1 MNTILFMT
9 GIFLFG
15 LAILLSE
22 GTEANMLIILI
33 FYASLMVLLSVGF
46 LVRIFFPVNS
56 NEILA
61 IFIKGFAVTPI
72 ILIIIVIIIKYREFQ
87 EFEKK

>member
-1 MNTILFMT
+1 
-9 GIFLFG
+9 
-15 LAILLSE
+15 
-22 GTEANMLIILI
+22 
-33 FYASLMVLLSVGF
+33 MVLLSVGF